1 MTAATGRD
9 PAWPDVLLWFS
20 TIDAIIRGLS
30 HALNNRA
37 LALGATIES
46 LDPKRPVG
54 QQLATGLTREAER
67 LTEQLRQLRDLPFA
81 IETEPMPLLLRD
93 VLSAAIQLHRSHM
106 SLGVIPVYLEGT
118 VDAPPVLA
126 QEPAFVHA
134 LLVMLTAMKEFASP
148 GGLVRISYAGTPEL
162 AEITIRAERDP
173 TEERVASTAAA
184 VVKPTGLASALLGAA
199 FLEIEQQISAD
210 QASVTW
216 TLPSLR
222 AMRRRSR
229 ATAV

>member
-1 MTAATGRD
+1 MTTAAGRD
-9 PAWPDVLLWFS
+9 PAWPDVLLWFG
-20 TIDAIIRGLS
+20 TIDSIIRGLG
-30 HALNNRA
+30 HELNNRA
-37 LALGATIES
+37 LALSATIES

-54 QQLATGLTREAER
+54 RQLATGLTREAER

-93 VLSAAIQLHRSHM
+93 VLSAAIHLHRSHV
-106 SLGVIPVYLEGT
+106 SLGAIPVYLEGT

-126 QEPAFVHA
+126 PESALVHA
-134 LLVMLTAMKEFASP
+134 LLVILTAMKGFASL
-148 GGLVRISYAGTPEL
+148 GGVVRISFAGTPDL

-173 TEERVASTAAA
+173 TEERVAAA
-184 VVKPTGLASALLGAA
+184 VAALVNPTGLASALLGTA
-199 FLEIEQQISAD
+199 LLTIEQHISANET
-210 QASVTW
+210 SVSL

-229 ATAV
+229 PVAI